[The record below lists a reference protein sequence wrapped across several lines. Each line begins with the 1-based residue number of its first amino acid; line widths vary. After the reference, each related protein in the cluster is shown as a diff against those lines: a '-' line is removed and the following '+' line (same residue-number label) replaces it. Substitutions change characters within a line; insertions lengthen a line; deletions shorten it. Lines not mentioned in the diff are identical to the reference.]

1 MPATQYTSFTDAE
14 SVNNSKQSTF
24 IYKDLNL
31 YFTRNPVTSDVSM
44 VTDVQDI
51 KRAVRN
57 IVLLNPGE
65 KPFHPEIGTGVRGA
79 LFENYTPPI
88 LQALR
93 DRIEA
98 VVRRYEPRVT
108 VQQVGFG
115 DPDSQRLDNNELR
128 CKITF
133 VINNA
138 PQIIEEV
145 DLMLQRVR

>member
-1 MPATQYTSFTDAE
+1 MPATQYTAFTDAE
-14 SVNNSKQSTF
+14 AVNNSSQSTF

-31 YFTRNPVTSDVSM
+31 YFTRNPVTSDVST

-51 KRAVRN
+51 KRAVRH

-79 LFENYTPPI
+79 LFENFTPPI

-93 DRIEA
+93 DRISA
-98 VVRRYEPRVT
+98 VVTRYEPRVT
-108 VQQVGFG
+108 VREVSFG
-115 DPDSQRLDNNELR
+115 DPESQRMDNNELR
-128 CKITF
+128 CQITF

-138 PQIIEEV
+138 PQEIQEV
-145 DLMLQRVR
+145 ELMLQRVR

>member
-1 MPATQYTSFTDAE
+1 MPATQYTGFTDAE
-14 SVNNSKQSTF
+14 SVNNSKQSSF

-31 YFTRNPVTSDVSM
+31 YFTRNPVTSDVST

-79 LFENYTPPI
+79 LFENFTPPI

-108 VQQVGFG
+108 VQSVSFG
-115 DPDSQRLDNNELR
+115 DPDSQRMDNNELR
-128 CKITF
+128 CQITF

-138 PQIIEEV
+138 PQIIHEV

>member
-1 MPATQYTSFTDAE
+1 MPATQYTGFTDAE
-14 SVNNSKQSTF
+14 SVNNSKQSSF

-31 YFTRNPVTSDVSM
+31 YFTRNPVTSDVST

-79 LFENYTPPI
+79 LFENFTPPI

-98 VVRRYEPRVT
+98 VVRRYEPRVI
-108 VQQVGFG
+108 VQSVSFG
-115 DPDSQRLDNNELR
+115 DPDSQRMDNNELR
-128 CKITF
+128 CQITF

>member
-1 MPATQYTSFTDAE
+1 MPATQYTGFTDAE

-79 LFENYTPPI
+79 LFENFTPPI
-88 LQALR
+88 LQAMR

-98 VVRRYEPRVT
+98 VIRRYEPRVT
-108 VQQVGFG
+108 VRSVDFG
-115 DPDSQRLDNNELR
+115 DPDSQRMDNNELR
-128 CKITF
+128 CQISF

>member
-1 MPATQYTSFTDAE
+1 MPATQYTAFTDAE

-65 KPFHPEIGTGVRGA
+65 KPFPPEIGTGVRGA

-93 DRIEA
+93 DRISA

-108 VQQVGFG
+108 VQSVDFG
-115 DPDSQRLDNNELR
+115 DPDSQRMDNNELR

-138 PQIIEEV
+138 PQEIQEV
-145 DLMLQRVR
+145 ELMLQRVR

>member
-1 MPATQYTSFTDAE
+1 MPATEYTAYTDAE
-14 SVNNSKQSTF
+14 AVNDGKQSTF

-93 DRIEA
+93 DRISA

-108 VQQVGFG
+108 VQSVDFG
-115 DPDSQRLDNNELR
+115 DPDSQRMDNNELR

>member
-1 MPATQYTSFTDAE
+1 M
-14 SVNNSKQSTF
+14 
-24 IYKDLNL
+24 
-31 YFTRNPVTSDVSM
+31 
-44 VTDVQDI
+44 QDI

-79 LFENYTPPI
+79 LFQNFTPPI

-93 DRIEA
+93 DRISA

-108 VQQVGFG
+108 VQEVSFG
-115 DPDSQRLDNNELR
+115 DPDSQRMDNNELR

-133 VINNA
+133 VTNNA

-145 DLMLQRVR
+145 DLMLQRIR